1 MGNSATLLFMD
12 RSVGNSAT
20 LLFMDRSVGNSA
32 TLLFMDRS
40 VGNSA
45 TLLFMD
51 RSVRD
56 RCGVNKLFQQLN
68 FVLFLVFNLLTKAE
82 SPACFI
88 LQ

>member
-1 MGNSATLLFMD
+1 LLSTD

-20 LLFMDRSVGNSA
+20 LLSTDRSVGNSA
-32 TLLFMDRS
+32 TLLSTDRS

-45 TLLFMD
+45 TLLSTD